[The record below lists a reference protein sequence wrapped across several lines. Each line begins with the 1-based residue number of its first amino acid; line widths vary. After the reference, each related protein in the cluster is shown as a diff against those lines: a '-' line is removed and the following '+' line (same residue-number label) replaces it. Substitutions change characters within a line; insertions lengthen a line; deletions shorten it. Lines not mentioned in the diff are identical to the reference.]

1 MREKLIKLLRE
12 ADEICDSQNKCESC
26 VGYGK
31 GNDCERCLE
40 ADYLLK
46 NGVVVLPCGIDDP
59 VFVIPTKENSRKEIT
74 PMACL
79 GFVIGEPCNV
89 ANCFDEKNKL
99 YQPSFDAFGKT
110 VFLTHEEAETALER
124 SQQ

>member
-1 MREKLIKLLRE
+1 MREKLIELLIDGHSNSE
-12 ADEICDSQNKCESC
+12 KSPHY
-26 VGYGK
+26 YGEPMSI
-31 GNDCERCLE
+31 DYQRF
-40 ADYLLK
+40 ADYLLA
-46 NGVVVLPCGIDDP
+46 NGIVALPCGIDDP
-59 VFVIPTKENSRKEIT
+59 VFVIPTKENGRKEIT

-110 VFLTHEEAETALER
+110 VFLTHEEAEAALER

>member
-12 ADEICDSQNKCESC
+12 ADKICDSQNKCENC

-40 ADYLLK
+40 ADYMLK
-46 NGVVVLPCGIDDP
+46 NGVVALPCEIDAP
-59 VFVIPTKENSRKEIT
+59 VFIIPTKENGRKEIT

-79 GFVIGEPCNV
+79 GFVISESGNV

-110 VFLTHEEAETALER
+110 VFFDVQR
-124 SQQ
+124 S